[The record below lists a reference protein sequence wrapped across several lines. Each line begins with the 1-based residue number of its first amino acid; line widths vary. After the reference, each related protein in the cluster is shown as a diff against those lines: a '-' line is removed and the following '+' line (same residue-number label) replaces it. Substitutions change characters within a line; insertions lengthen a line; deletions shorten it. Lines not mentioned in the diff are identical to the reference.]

1 MHFANPIWLPVGAV
15 VSAILLVLLLR
26 SEYLKSK
33 ARLILSGSRTRQ
45 AALPVP
51 SRPRRWLRVG
61 VMTLA
66 VAMGFVAL
74 ARPQRGMHWETT
86 TRKGIDVLLAIDT
99 SKSMDADDVKP
110 TRLERV
116 KLAIRDL
123 VDKFP
128 GDRIGVIA
136 FAGEAFVQSPMTLD
150 HSALL
155 ETVSALDT
163 STIAYGGTNIGR
175 AIDLARTAL
184 TTESTHDKAIVLLS
198 DGEDLEGQGLAEAK
212 KAGADGITIDTV
224 GVGSPAGELVPQRDD
239 KGRVV
244 GVMRDEAGNPV
255 RSRLDEAGLQA
266 IASAAHG
273 TYRSLGSDGQGLERL
288 YHDSLAPR
296 AQVDAASR
304 IHRVYN
310 EWFEVP
316 LSIALGGILLDT
328 FLALAWRKRVAGI
341 SPALRTTVP
350 VTIAML
356 LLLVPSL
363 ARASV
368 WSAQKAYAAGR
379 FDEAAIEYEAASV
392 RNPKDARLAY
402 NAGDAAYRAQ
412 RYDIAEAAFKRALAA
427 ADPKLRPHVLYNQG
441 DSLYRLGAKDLGQSR
456 EQAIK
461 DWKDSIAAFDR
472 TLKLEPKDA
481 DARFNR
487 DFVKRKLKELEDKP
501 PPQPNEKPDPKNGK
515 AQQDK
520 QGANGKDSKSGKD
533 SKNGNDTKNAAGAK
547 KDQPKP
553 GQAAAEKQGK
563 QNGEQAKGQNDP
575 KDQKGNAGAPRG
587 ADGKQDTQQ
596 GLSAKDARA
605 LLNSLRGDER
615 HGLRHQ
621 TGTDAGVATDDTPKK
636 DW

>member
-1 MHFANPIWLPVGAV
+1 M
-15 VSAILLVLLLR
+15 SAILLVLLLR

-51 SRPRRWLRVG
+51 SRTRRWLRVG
-61 VMTLA
+61 VITLA
-66 VAMGFVAL
+66 VAMGFAAL
-74 ARPQRGMHWETT
+74 ARPQKGMHWETT
-86 TRKGIDVLLAIDT
+86 TRKGIDVLLLVDT

-155 ETVSALDT
+155 ETVNVLDS

-175 AIDLARTAL
+175 AIELARTAL
-184 TTESTHDKAIVLLS
+184 ATEPTHDKAIVLLS
-198 DGEDLEGQGLAEAK
+198 DGEDLEGQGLDEAK
-212 KAGADGITIDTV
+212 QAGADGITIDTV

-244 GVMRDEAGNPV
+244 GVVRDEAGNPV
-255 RSRLDEAGLQA
+255 RSRLDEAGLQV

-273 TYRSLGSDGQGLERL
+273 TYRPLGADGQGLERL
-288 YHDSLAPR
+288 YHESLAPR
-296 AQVDAASR
+296 AHLDAASR
-304 IHRVYN
+304 THRVYT

-328 FLALAWRKRVAGI
+328 LLALSWRRRTARI
-341 SPALRTTVP
+341 SRALKTTAP
-350 VTIAML
+350 VTAAAL

-363 ARASV
+363 AQASP
-368 WSAQKAYAAGR
+368 WSAQKAYAAGH
-379 FDEAAIEYEAASV
+379 FDEAAKEYEAASV
-392 RNPKDARLAY
+392 KNPKDARLAY
-402 NAGDAAYRAQ
+402 NAGDAAYKAG
-412 RYDIAEAAFKRALAA
+412 RYDIADAAFKRALAA

-441 DSLYRLGAKDLGQSR
+441 DSLYRLGAKELEQSR
-456 EQAIK
+456 EQTIK
-461 DWKDSIAAFDR
+461 HWKDSVAAFDK
-472 TLKLEPKDA
+472 TLKLDPKDA

-501 PPQPNEKPDPKNGK
+501 PPQPKDKPDQKDGK
-515 AQQDK
+515 GQQDK
-520 QGANGKDSKSGKD
+520 PSSNGKDSKSGKD
-533 SKNGNDTKNAAGAK
+533 SKNGNDSKSGADAK
-547 KDQPKP
+547 GDQAKTNPP
-553 GQAAAEKQGK
+553 ASGANNSQNK
-563 QNGEQAKGQNDP
+563 QNGAQPKNDP
-575 KDQKGNAGAPRG
+575 KGQQGNAGASPG
-587 ADGKQDTQQ
+587 ADGKIDSQS
-596 GLSAKDARA
+596 GLSPKDARA
-605 LLNSLRGDER
+605 LLNSLRGEER
-615 HGLRHQ
+615 HGLRHN